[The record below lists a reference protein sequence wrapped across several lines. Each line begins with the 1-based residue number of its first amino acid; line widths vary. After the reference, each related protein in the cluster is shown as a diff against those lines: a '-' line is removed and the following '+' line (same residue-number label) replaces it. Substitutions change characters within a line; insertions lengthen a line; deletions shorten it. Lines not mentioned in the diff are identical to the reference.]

1 MTLLDRALQ
10 QWRIRKAAT
19 YLKAGDRILDVGCA
33 DGILFR
39 QIRGLGESVGLDP
52 DLELDRTVE
61 LPNVRFIRGQFPQ
74 VMLANEWPRMIFDAI
89 TMLAV
94 LEHITPDQHSALV
107 SGCARLLRQGGQL
120 IITVP
125 SPAVDHILAV
135 LKTLKLVDGM
145 SLDQHHGF
153 KPHQTADIFSAH
165 GFQPIA
171 HHRFQ
176 LGLNNLFVFRRDALE
191 APSPAGVGLNWASF

>member
-10 QWRIRKAAT
+10 QWRIRRAAV
-19 YLKAGDRILDVGCA
+19 YLKAGDRVLDVGCA
-33 DGILFR
+33 DGSLFR
-39 QIRGLGESVGLDP
+39 QIHGLGESVGMDPELQLDHTP
-52 DLELDRTVE
+52 EV
-61 LPNVRFIRGQFPQ
+61 PNVRFVRGQFPQ
-74 VMLANEWPRMIFDAI
+74 ALLTHERPRMIFDAI

-94 LEHITPDQHSALV
+94 LEHITPDQHPGLV

-125 SPAVDHILAV
+125 SPTVDHILAV
-135 LKTLKLVDGM
+135 LTFMRLVDGM
-145 SLDQHHGF
+145 ALEQHHGF
-153 KPHQTADIFSAH
+153 RPHQTADIFSAH

-176 LGLNNLFVFRRDALE
+176 LGLNNLFVFQRDAIE
-191 APSPAGVGLNWASF
+191 APSHAGLC

>member
-10 QWRIRKAAT
+10 EWRIRKAAR
-19 YLKAGDRILDVGCA
+19 YLKAGDRVLDIGCA
-33 DGILFR
+33 NGTLFR
-39 QIRGLGESVGLDP
+39 QVHGLGESVGMDP
-52 DLELDRTVE
+52 DLELDHTPEV
-61 LPNVRFIRGQFPQ
+61 PNVRFIRGLFPQ
-74 VMLANEWPRMIFDAI
+74 ALLANEWPRMIFDAI

-94 LEHITPDQHSALV
+94 LEHIMPDQHFALV

-135 LKTLKLVDGM
+135 LTRIRLVDGM
-145 SLDQHHGF
+145 SLEQHHGF
-153 KPHQTADIFSAH
+153 EPHQTADIFCAH

-176 LGLNNLFVFRRDALE
+176 LGLNNLFVFQRDTIE
-191 APSPAGVGLNWASF
+191 APSPAGVSLS

>member
-19 YLKAGDRILDVGCA
+19 FLKPGDRVLDIGCA
-33 DGILFR
+33 DGTLFR
-39 QIRGLGESVGLDP
+39 LVHWLGESVGMDP
-52 DLELDRTVE
+52 DFQLDHAAE
-61 LPNVRFIRGQFPQ
+61 LPNVRFIRGLFPQ
-74 VMLANEWPRMIFDAI
+74 ALLTEKWPRMVFDAI

-94 LEHITPDQHSALV
+94 LEHITPDQHPALV
-107 SGCARLLRQGGQL
+107 SGCARLLRQGGRL

-125 SPAVDHILAV
+125 SPVVDHVLAV
-135 LKTLKLVDGM
+135 LTTMRLVHGM
-145 SLDQHHGF
+145 SLEQHHGF
-153 KPHQTADIFSAH
+153 EPHQTAAIFSER

-176 LGLNNLFVFRRDALE
+176 LGLNNLFVFQRDAIE
-191 APSPAGVGLNWASF
+191 APSSGDVSLN